1 MLADLHRLLNNPVS
15 MTPAIYETVEHYIR
29 SYGLKLP
36 RVLEVG
42 SQDVN
47 GSVRELFTQE
57 AHTSEYIGIDFQEAK
72 GVDIVATPTQLLELS
87 EDWARSFDAVV
98 CLEVLEHDIRFWET
112 LTAIKKLMKPGAYFF
127 LSVPTYGFGY
137 HGYPKDYYRFSHDS
151 FKEVLL
157 DGFTIF
163 DMTRVKDTIGQPGL
177 IGLGRLPYEI

>member
-1 MLADLHRLLNNPVS
+1 
-15 MTPAIYETVEHYIR
+15 MTPAIFDNVKQYIE
-29 SYGLKLP
+29 SYGLRLP

-47 GSVRELFTQE
+47 GSVRGLFTNL
-57 AHTSEYIGIDFQEAK
+57 AKTTEYIGIDMQEAK

-98 CLEVLEHDIRFWET
+98 CLEVLEHDPRFWET
-112 LTAIKKLMKPGAYFF
+112 MTAIKKLMKPGAYFF

-137 HGYPKDYYRFSHDS
+137 HGYPKDYYRFSQDS

-157 DGFTIF
+157 SGFTVF
-163 DMTRVKDTIGQPGL
+163 DMTRVKDTVGQPGL
-177 IGLGRLPYEI
+177 MALARLPYDL